1 MISIIVATAE
11 NGVIGKNNQM
21 LWKLSTDFKF
31 FKKLTTGHSVIMGRK
46 TFESIG
52 RPLPNRTNI
61 VISRQKDFILPD
73 GVLKV
78 NSLESAIE
86 IVKNYAGNEEI
97 FIIGGGNVYEQAL
110 KITDKIYLTEVKAS
124 IEGDAFFPAL
134 DTHEWKEISRVSHQ
148 KDEKNEYDFD
158 FVELVRRRV
167 LPLRH

>member
-1 MISIIVATAE
+1 MPKSMISIIVATAE
-11 NGVIGKNNQM
+11 NGVIGKDNQL
-21 LWKLSTDFKF
+21 LWKLSADLKRFRI
-31 FKKLTTGHSVIMGRK
+31 LTTGHSVIMGRK

-61 VISRQKDFILPD
+61 VISRQKDLILPE

-78 NSLESAIE
+78 NSLETAIE
-86 IVKNYAGNEEI
+86 TAKNYAGNEEI

-134 DTHEWKEISRVSHQ
+134 NIDEWKEIVRTFYQ

-158 FVELVRRRV
+158 FIELVR
-167 LPLRH
+167 L

>member
-1 MISIIVATAE
+1 MISIIVATTE
-11 NGVIGKNNQM
+11 NGVIGKDNQL
-21 LWKLSTDFKF
+21 LWKLSADLKQFRI
-31 FKKLTTGHSVIMGRK
+31 LTTGHSVIMGRK

-61 VISRQKDFILPD
+61 VISRQKDLTLPE

-78 NSLESAIE
+78 NSLERAIKTA
-86 IVKNYAGNEEI
+86 KNHAGNEEI

-110 KITDKIYLTEVKAS
+110 KITDKVYLTEVKAS

-134 DTHEWKEISRVSHQ
+134 HANEWKEITRVSHP

-158 FVELVRRRV
+158 FVELVK
-167 LPLRH
+167 L

>member
-11 NGVIGKNNQM
+11 NGVIGKDNQL
-21 LWKLSTDFKF
+21 LWKLSADLKQFKI
-31 FKKLTTGHSVIMGRK
+31 LTTGHSVIMGRK

-61 VISRQKDFILPD
+61 VISRQKDLILPE

-86 IVKNYAGNEEI
+86 TAKNYAGNEEI

-134 DTHEWKEISRVSHQ
+134 NIDEWKETARISHQ

-158 FVELVRRRV
+158 FVELVRV
-167 LPLRH
+167 

>member
-11 NGVIGKNNQM
+11 NSVIGKDNQL
-21 LWKLSTDFKF
+21 LWKLSADLKQFRV
-31 FKKLTTGHSVIMGRK
+31 LTTGHSVIMGRK

-61 VISRQKDFILPD
+61 VISRQKDLILPE

-78 NSLESAIE
+78 NSLEQAIE
-86 IVKNYAGNEEI
+86 AAKKHAGNEEI
-97 FIIGGGNVYEQAL
+97 FIIGGGNVYAQAL
-110 KITDKIYLTEVKAS
+110 AITDKIYLTEVKAS

-134 DTHEWKEISRVSHQ
+134 DANEWKETARVLHQ

-158 FVELVRRRV
+158 FVELVK
-167 LPLRH
+167 L

>member
-11 NGVIGKNNQM
+11 NGVIGKDNQL
-21 LWKLSTDFKF
+21 LWKLSADLKQFRV
-31 FKKLTTGHSVIMGRK
+31 LTTGHSVIMGRK

-52 RPLPNRTNI
+52 RPLPNRNNI
-61 VISRQKDFILPD
+61 VISRQKDLILPE

-78 NSLESAIE
+78 NSLEQAIE
-86 IVKNYAGNEEI
+86 TAKDYAGNEEI

-110 KITDKIYLTEVKAS
+110 KITDKVYLTQVKTS

-134 DTHEWKEISRVSHQ
+134 DTNEWKEIARVSHP

-158 FVELVRRRV
+158 FVELVRR
-167 LPLRH
+167 

>member
-1 MISIIVATAE
+1 MPKSMISIIVATAE
-11 NGVIGKNNQM
+11 NGVIGKDNQL
-21 LWKLSTDFKF
+21 LWKLSADLKRFRI
-31 FKKLTTGHSVIMGRK
+31 LTTGHSVIMGRK

-61 VISRQKDFILPD
+61 VISRQKDLTLPE

-78 NSLESAIE
+78 NSLETAIE
-86 IVKNYAGNEEI
+86 TAKNYAGNEEI

-134 DTHEWKEISRVSHQ
+134 NIDEWKEIVRTFYQ

-158 FVELVRRRV
+158 FIELVR
-167 LPLRH
+167 L

>member
-11 NGVIGKNNQM
+11 NGVIGKDNQL
-21 LWKLSTDFKF
+21 LWKLSADLKQFRV
-31 FKKLTTGHSVIMGRK
+31 LTTGHSVIMGRK

-61 VISRQKDFILPD
+61 VISRQKDLVLPE

-78 NSLESAIE
+78 NSLEAAIE
-86 IVKNYAGNEEI
+86 TAENHAGNEEI

-124 IEGDAFFPAL
+124 IEGDAFFSAL
-134 DTHEWKEISRVSHQ
+134 DTNEWKEISRISHQ
-148 KDEKNEYDFD
+148 KDDKNEYDFD
-158 FVELVRRRV
+158 FVELVR
-167 LPLRH
+167 L